1 MASSSAR
8 FNRIC
13 RTGAGIKRKL
23 IFHKHQGSNWI
34 LSRICVQDLAFWKL
48 QIAKY
53 GQKRKVWQ
61 LKVKKRGN
69 CELLFLYNVK
79 DFLCL
84 SLQNLMP
91 HLLPNSSNTKTK
103 KALTLCWKSEQKFS
117 FVTKPQ
123 LLNLQQTVAKT
134 ILIINISNSNNF
146 NNFWVAIFT
155 CQVTSIKFTK
165 LNLI

>member
-1 MASSSAR
+1 MESFFGTNCNIPVIHIGFRIKSHHFNKNYKKKLFKNSKILEWYFYIFLASSSAR

-48 QIAKY
+48 QIAKC

-103 KALTLCWKSEQKFS
+103 KAPDRTGNEKGA
-117 FVTKPQ
+117 T
-123 LLNLQQTVAKT
+123 
-134 ILIINISNSNNF
+134 
-146 NNFWVAIFT
+146 
-155 CQVTSIKFTK
+155 
-165 LNLI
+165 